1 VNSRRPGIRARLV
14 YKITTAE
21 QWAQACRV
29 GAFTGSPDDVR
40 DGFIHLSEAA
50 QVAGT
55 AERHFG
61 RMDGLVLVAL
71 DAEMLADGLKWEP
84 SRSGELFP
92 HYYGT
97 LPVAAACWVRSLS
110 LGPDGVPQ
118 VPGDLA
124 PC

>member
-1 VNSRRPGIRARLV
+1 MNSRRPGIRARLV

-21 QWAQACRV
+21 QWARACRTGV
-29 GAFTGSPDDVR
+29 FTGSPDDVR
-40 DGFIHLSEAA
+40 DGFIHLSEGA

-55 AERHFG
+55 AARHFG
-61 RMDGLVLVAL
+61 RKDGLVLVAL

-97 LPVAAACWVRSLS
+97 LSVAAACWVRSLP

-118 VPGDLA
+118 VPGDLG